1 MKRLFVLFAGFWC
14 GMASAGSGG
23 VRFELDGVPLS
34 QVLRVIYSEAL
45 KSDYVLDPGALNDT
59 RLVSFRYQATKGGMR
74 PFVVKF
80 LDSMGYQVEH
90 VGGVDFVKLKP
101 AAVQKELEPET
112 DAFVYRVKHRDGSYL
127 VDLLSPLFK
136 GAFTVRRLVQA
147 PPGDKSAMGA
157 SPPGSAAANIERS
170 SDTLV
175 FNGSPKEIAK
185 LERILPQVDVAAG
198 QVLVRGVVYEVQ
210 TGATDGS
217 AFNLA
222 ATVLGGKLGISFG
235 PTTPLDSVLS
245 FKHSSLQVVVS
256 ALSNDSRFKVI
267 SSPSLRVRSGQQG
280 RFVVGD
286 DVPVLG
292 SLSFPQGAGQAVQS
306 VQYQSSGVIFQIT
319 PKVREDSV
327 DVDLSQTM
335 SSFISTTT
343 GVNNSPTLTKRQ
355 IDTSITVDD
364 GDLIVLGGLT
374 EAKDSA
380 SSSGPA
386 FLPSFFR
393 SKTEATSRTEVLLI
407 LQLTKL

>member
-1 MKRLFVLFAGFWC
+1 MKRWLTCFLFVC
-14 GMASAGSGG
+14 STVASAVPAG
-23 VRFELDGVPLS
+23 VRFELDGVPVS

-45 KSDYVLDPGALNDT
+45 KTDYVLDPAALADA
-59 RLVSFRYQATKGGMR
+59 RPVSFRYESAKGGIR
-74 PFVVKF
+74 PFLAKF
-80 LDSMGYQVEH
+80 LDSMGYQVET
-90 VGGVDFVKLKP
+90 VGAVDFVRPKP
-101 AAVQKELEPET
+101 AAVIEHADT

-127 VDLLSPLFK
+127 VDLLAPLFK

-147 PPGDKSAMGA
+147 APGDKSALSA
-157 SPPGSAAANIERS
+157 SPPGSVAANIERS

-175 FNGSPKEIAK
+175 FNGTSKEIAK
-185 LERILPQVDVAAG
+185 LEKILAQVDIPGG

-217 AFNLA
+217 AFSLA
-222 ATVLGGKLGISFG
+222 ASVLGGKLGISFG
-235 PTTPLDSVLS
+235 PTTPFDSVLT
-245 FKHSSLQVVVS
+245 FKNSTIQAVAS
-256 ALSNDSRFKVI
+256 ALSTDSRFKVM

-319 PKVREDSV
+319 PKVRDVSV
-327 DVDLSQTM
+327 DLDLSQTM
-335 SSFISTTT
+335 SSFVNTTT
-343 GVNNSPTLTKRQ
+343 GVNTSPTLTKRQ
-355 IDTSITVDD
+355 MDTSITVED

-374 EAKDSA
+374 ESKDSKGA
-380 SSSGPA
+380 SGLS
-386 FLPSFFR
+386 FLPSFLQATTESA
-393 SKTEATSRTEVLLI
+393 SKTEVLLV